1 MSAKTSSV
9 GAWILAARPATWS
22 AAFVP
27 VAVGTAVALFEG
39 AFHAGAALAALLG
52 AIFIQIGTNFAN
64 DVYDYEKGADTHER
78 LGPTRAVAAGLLTP
92 SDVRIGMWA
101 AFGIATLFGVY
112 LAWVAGPVVVAIGVA
127 SVLSGLWYTMGR
139 FSLAYLGLGDLFVMI
154 FFGFVAVTGT
164 AFVQSG
170 QLYPLALWASV
181 PVGALATAI
190 LVVNNVRDRNTDVR
204 AAKKTLVVRFGR
216 AAGVAEYVLLC
227 VASYAVPVL
236 LALEGRVSKVVLL
249 PLVTAPFAIV
259 LVREL
264 ATTEGRPLNATLKKT
279 SILLL
284 AYGVLFAIGLA
295 ASPAVAAG

>member
-1 MSAKTSSV
+1 MTAKTSSV

-27 VAVGTAVALFEG
+27 VAVGTAVARFEG
-39 AFHAGAALAALLG
+39 ALHVGAAIAALLG

-92 SDVRIGMWA
+92 RDVRVGMWA
-101 AFGIATLFGVY
+101 AFGIASLFGLY
-112 LAWVAGPVVVAIGVA
+112 LAWVAGPAVIAIGIA
-127 SVLSGLWYTMGR
+127 SVFSGLWYTMGR
-139 FSLAYLGLGDLFVMI
+139 FSLAYLGLGDVFVML

-170 QLYPLALWASV
+170 HVYPLALWASV
-181 PVGALATAI
+181 PIGALATAI
-190 LVVNNVRDRNTDVR
+190 LVVNNVRDRSTDVR
-204 AAKKTLVVRFGR
+204 ASKKTLVVRFGR

-227 VASYAVPVL
+227 VAAYAVPLL
-236 LALEGRVSKVVLL
+236 LAVDGRVSKAVLL
-249 PLVTAPFAIV
+249 PLVTAPFAV
-259 LVREL
+259 ALVREL

-284 AYGVLFAIGLA
+284 VYGVLFAIGLA
-295 ASPAVAAG
+295 ASPSAIAG